1 MNELANRKVNYVNV
15 IYLEKM
21 WVDFASVFIYS
32 THVLPKVKV
41 NQTHSNKGLIV
52 FIPIIF
58 IY

>member
-1 MNELANRKVNYVNV
+1 MNELANRKVDKLRERNLFGKDVS
-15 IYLEKM
+15 
-21 WVDFASVFIYS
+21 WFRFCFYS